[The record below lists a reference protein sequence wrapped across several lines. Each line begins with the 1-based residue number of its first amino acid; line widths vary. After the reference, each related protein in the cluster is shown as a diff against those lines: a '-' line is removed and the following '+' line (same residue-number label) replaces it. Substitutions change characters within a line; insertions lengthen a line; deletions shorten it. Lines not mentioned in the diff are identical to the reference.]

1 MNEYSICGVLI
12 HVRPDKQQFVQQILA
27 QKKGVELHA
36 SSDEGKLV
44 VTVESDDS
52 YYVADT
58 ISAFKDIQ
66 GVLCASM
73 IYQCSDDT
81 NTTNQGVIA

>member
-1 MNEYSICGVLI
+1 MNEYSICGVMI
-12 HVRPDKQQFVQQILA
+12 HVRPDKQQSVQQMLT
-27 QKKGVELHA
+27 QQKGVELHA
-36 SSDEGKLV
+36 SNDEGKLV

-58 ISAFKDIQ
+58 ISGFKDIP

-81 NTTNQGVIA
+81 NTTNQGVVA